1 MCACVRIRVSV
12 CVRIRVRVSVCA
24 RIRIRV
30 RVSVCVRTY
39 FHVGDT
45 IDNVYI
51 GITLCVIRIDTIRSV
66 VPSHNEII
74 FAVLV
79 HISHCNAVMSLH
91 DECSGCLLNIGS
103 EEIVSTGSGP
113 EQDCP

>member
-1 MCACVRIRVSV
+1 MLAYELGLVCACGLESGLACACV
-12 CVRIRVRVSVCA
+12 RVRVSVRV
-24 RIRIRV
+24 RIRA
-30 RVSVCVRTY
+30 RVSVCLRTY

-51 GITLCVIRIDTIRSV
+51 GITWCVIRIDTIRGV
-66 VPSHNEII
+66 VPSHNEIV

-91 DECSGCLLNIGS
+91 DECSGCLLNIGRKR
-103 EEIVSTGSGP
+103 
-113 EQDCP
+113 